1 MEKQTKKVYEA
12 PDLTVVSF
20 KAEKGYAASGDP
32 LAAFGLWDGN
42 PSSNAGSPAMDDY
55 QVDAN
60 SENGGYWQ
68 W

>member
-20 KAEKGYAASGDP
+20 KAEKGYATSG
-32 LAAFGLWDGN
+32 LYLVGEWDGDN
-42 PSSNAGSPAMDDY
+42 RHNAGEPPVMDNY
-55 QVDAN
+55 EVDAN

>member
-32 LAAFGLWDGN
+32 LAAFGLWDGD
-42 PSSNAGSPAMDDY
+42 PSNNAETPAIDDY
-55 QVDAN
+55 EMETN
-60 SENGGYWQ
+60 NGGYWQ